1 MNEMQ
6 VFNFNTNSVRVVV
19 REGEPWFVAKD
30 VAEVLGYSD
39 TNQAIRMHC
48 KSATTLF
55 EPVDLTGTIASGR
68 GGARSGIQL
77 TIIPERDVYRLIMRS
92 KLPGAERFEEWVVGE
107 VLPSIRK
114 HGAYLTPSKIEE
126 VLSDP
131 DTIIRLATTLKQEKE
146 QRAIAEAERDKA
158 VREKA
163 WISEKREATAM
174 GKLGSAMKKIY
185 DLENKLGEGREW
197 KSVRVID
204 WLLNYFWDTDAA
216 GRAVGHA
223 LTKLSRER
231 GYTIMRVDDP
241 LYNKVNAYHV
251 DVIREFKDILDR
263 RPDYLYK
270 YRHDVYGDHF

>member
-30 VAEVLGYSD
+30 VCDVLGY
-39 TNQAIRMHC
+39 TNATKAIEDHC
-48 KSATTLF
+48 KAAA
-55 EPVDLTGTIASGR
+55 EGR
-68 GGARSGIQL
+68 TNDSLGRYSKAIL
-77 TIIPERDVYRLIMRS
+77 IPERDVYRLIMRS

-114 HGAYLTPSKIEE
+114 HGAYLSPSKIEE

-158 VREKA
+158 IKEKA

-197 KSVRVID
+197 KSVRAID
-204 WLLNYFWDTDAA
+204 WLLNYFWDTVGSWLAI
-216 GRAVGHA
+216 GHA
-223 LTKLSRER
+223 LTKLSREL
-231 GYTIMRVDDP
+231 GYDVMRVDDP

-270 YRHDVYGDHF
+270 YRHDVYGGSC

>member
-30 VAEVLGYSD
+30 VCDVLGYA
-39 TNQAIRMHC
+39 NARAAVALHC
-48 KSATTLF
+48 KGVAKYDAPTC
-55 EPVDLTGTIASGR
+55 G
-68 GGARSGIQL
+68 GIQGM

-114 HGAYLTPSKIEE
+114 HGAYLSPSKIEE

-197 KSVRVID
+197 KSARAID
-204 WLLNYFWDTDAA
+204 WLLNYFWDTHESW
-216 GRAVGHA
+216 RTIGHA

-231 GYTIMRVDDP
+231 GYAVMT
-241 LYNKVNAYHV
+241 LGNKVNAYHV

-263 RPDYLYK
+263 RPDFLNK
-270 YRHDVYGDHF
+270 YRHDVYGVFY

>member
-6 VFNFNTNSVRVVV
+6 VFNFDGFDVRVHTD
-19 REGEPWFVAKD
+19 EGEALFNGSD
-30 VAEVLGYSD
+30 VARALRYTNVSKALSDHCCNSRTYTLGTACNESLHS
-39 TNQAIRMHC
+39 N
-48 KSATTLF
+48 
-55 EPVDLTGTIASGR
+55 GR
-68 GGARSGIQL
+68 GGARLG
-77 TIIPERDVYRLIMRS
+77 TTVTFIPESDVYRLVLRS
-92 KLPGAERFEEWVVGE
+92 KMPAAERFVDWVTSE

-114 HGAYLTPSKIEE
+114 HGAYLSPSKIEE

-131 DTIIRLATTLKQEKE
+131 DTIIRLATTIKQEKE

-185 DLENKLGEGREW
+185 DLESRLGEGREW
-197 KSVRVID
+197 KSVRAID
-204 WLLNYFWDTDAA
+204 WLLNYFWDTVGSWMAI
-216 GRAVGHA
+216 GHA

-231 GYTIMRVDDP
+231 GYVVMRVDDP

-263 RPDYLYK
+263 RPDYLNK
-270 YRHDVYGDHF
+270 YRHDVYHY

>member
-6 VFNFNTNSVRVVV
+6 VFNFESDKVRVVV

-30 VAEVLGYSD
+30 VCKVLKLDNPRS
-39 TNQAIRMHC
+39 
-48 KSATTLF
+48 
-55 EPVDLTGTIASGR
+55 TIALLDDDEKGVHNMDTLGGNQSMTVVTESGLYSLIL
-68 GGARSGIQL
+68 RSRK
-77 TIIPERDVYRLIMRS
+77 PEA
-92 KLPGAERFEEWVVGE
+92 KRFKKWITSE

-114 HGAYLTPSKIEE
+114 HGAYLSPSKIEE

-158 VREKA
+158 IKEKA
-163 WISEKREATAM
+163 WISKKREATAM

-185 DLENKLGEGREW
+185 DLENRLGEGRAW
-197 KSVRVID
+197 KSVRAID
-204 WLLNYFWDTDAA
+204 WLLNYFWDTVGSWMAI
-216 GRAVGHA
+216 GHA
-223 LTKLSRER
+223 LTKLSREM
-231 GYTIMRVDDP
+231 GYAVMRVDDP

-251 DVIREFKDILDR
+251 DVIREFKDTLDR

-270 YRHDVYGDHF
+270 YRHDVYGDAC

>member
-6 VFNFNTNSVRVVV
+6 VFNFNSNSVRVVV

-30 VAEVLGYSD
+30 VAKILGYSD
-39 TNQAIRMHC
+39 TGQAVRMHC
-48 KSATTLF
+48 KNTLLV
-55 EPVDLTGTIASGR
+55 EGVGSTPSTGR
-68 GGARSGIQL
+68 GGFREGTQL

-114 HGAYLTPSKIEE
+114 HGAYLSPSKIEE

-158 VREKA
+158 IKEKA

-197 KSVRVID
+197 KSVRAID
-204 WLLNYFWDTDAA
+204 WLLNYFWDTV
-216 GRAVGHA
+216 GSWMAVGHA
-223 LTKLSRER
+223 LTKLSREL
-231 GYTIMRVDDP
+231 GYAVMRVDDP

-270 YRHDVYGDHF
+270 YRHDVYGDSY